1 MTANDRRIRQR
12 VQEELV
18 TRGWEE
24 LSSPGVL
31 RYGEFYI
38 YLYQE
43 EQDKVRDEV
52 TSFVYDEAELCSG
65 RVLRRP
71 VNYHMNYFLPDYNW
85 WVEYCGVLVAMGRFK
100 KTALSTE
107 KTTKQFLECIEGI
120 DRLAKGGPEKAMLGR
135 PSYSQHTISVMQRT
149 LVPYNGEMRS
159 DIYLQQKD
167 NLYYFVKRISNTED
181 APGSIYALV
190 PVVCTTHGDFV
201 DVTLDQTRNG
211 TRADYQSLVEI
222 LASGELPP
230 YYLLES
236 PCNKK
241 EMQWDMPGGEIG
253 GQPDNPIVKDFDS
266 FKLNGAQKGNLS
278 CALNEVYNVT
288 PLLDNRIDALTGSW
302 LLQFMREGFDISDI
316 RDNFSSDVLKFLFHL
331 AEEGI
336 ALKKYANPG
345 YTASRLQT
353 MYSDFLSSFS
363 VQEKELKKLGYD
375 EQQIWFIRS
384 VASRGK
390 GFSHLKTGEP
400 LNVLWMRDEIEQG
413 HHIKLMTWMIPYAS
427 TDCVTNVRIPWK
439 VLPAALQE
447 YVVQM
452 FKAVPDFRMGGYQW
466 ENIVDYAVSHATG
479 IYYCYKYGVMLN
491 FDYKYMAM
499 DHNSVM
505 LKDSGFINKANAIY
519 VNGKMFVNDLNFSLL
534 GIKI

>member
-201 DVTLDQTRNG
+201 D
-211 TRADYQSLVEI
+211 SLLYISSHE
-222 LASGELPP
+222 EEWEQDMMD
-230 YYLLES
+230 LEENCAIAYVFNETDPMMS
-236 PCNKK
+236 
-241 EMQWDMPGGEIG
+241 EIG
-253 GQPDNPIVKDFDS
+253 YIAVKPQF
-266 FKLNGAQKGNLS
+266 GG
-278 CALNEVYNVT
+278 VT
-288 PLLDNRIDALTGSW
+288 RIL
-302 LLQFMREGFDISDI
+302 
-316 RDNFSSDVLKFLFHL
+316 
-331 AEEGI
+331 
-336 ALKKYANPG
+336 
-345 YTASRLQT
+345 
-353 MYSDFLSSFS
+353 
-363 VQEKELKKLGYD
+363 
-375 EQQIWFIRS
+375 
-384 VASRGK
+384 
-390 GFSHLKTGEP
+390 
-400 LNVLWMRDEIEQG
+400 
-413 HHIKLMTWMIPYAS
+413 
-427 TDCVTNVRIPWK
+427 
-439 VLPAALQE
+439 
-447 YVVQM
+447 
-452 FKAVPDFRMGGYQW
+452 
-466 ENIVDYAVSHATG
+466 
-479 IYYCYKYGVMLN
+479 
-491 FDYKYMAM
+491 
-499 DHNSVM
+499 
-505 LKDSGFINKANAIY
+505 
-519 VNGKMFVNDLNFSLL
+519 
-534 GIKI
+534 